1 MYYRMAEGNPEVAPP
16 FRFRILTPSLVK
28 AVMPLMAKVP
38 HGSWNVTSMSF
49 LAVNTFFLSL
59 AGFCLMHITFLLLG
73 DRIIALMSAIL
84 FITSFTAV
92 NQYLAGMV
100 DAAESFFLA
109 SIVLCSLRGWWM
121 MVPLLLG
128 LGALGKDTTLLQGTT
143 WLGCYS
149 LHTCL
154 RLKRFDCRSMLS
166 TFVSIMF
173 GVGVLL
179 ATRAV
184 VGGATYPLH
193 RLSMDQFFCIPTKMV
208 SGVFSRDNVYAFLLL
223 LPLGLPRL
231 KHIPSPYLPISL
243 IMGAVALLAG
253 SYSQIGSTNFSRPL
267 FNAIGPLLSMSTAL
281 FLSELLKPRQKNH

>member
-1 MYYRMAEGNPEVAPP
+1 MVKYELSPFALNWRTNFVLFFLFGMICFSLGYATLTRWSPGFDIGNDSVMYYRMAEGNPEVAPP

-128 LGALGKDTTLLQGTT
+128 LGALGKDTT
-143 WLGCYS
+143 
-149 LHTCL
+149 
-154 RLKRFDCRSMLS
+154 
-166 TFVSIMF
+166 
-173 GVGVLL
+173 
-179 ATRAV
+179 
-184 VGGATYPLH
+184 P
-193 RLSMDQFFCIPTKMV
+193 
-208 SGVFSRDNVYAFLLL
+208 
-223 LPLGLPRL
+223 
-231 KHIPSPYLPISL
+231 
-243 IMGAVALLAG
+243 
-253 SYSQIGSTNFSRPL
+253 
-267 FNAIGPLLSMSTAL
+267 AIL
-281 FLSELLKPRQKNH
+281 N